1 MADIHPELFNLSI
14 SKKAETLLSAVKKHI
29 AENVIPWV
37 DEYHELRKSNE
48 DPWSY
53 HPRQLELIEQAKQKA
68 RDAGLW
74 NFFLPNAKT
83 GEGLSNLDYAYI
95 AVELGKIPLA
105 SQTLNCAAPDTGNME
120 VLERVGTP
128 EQKEQWL
135 KPLLEGEIR
144 SSYAM
149 TEPDV
154 ASSDATNVRTRIERD
169 GEDYVINGRKWFITN
184 APYERTKILIV
195 MGKSDPDNTNRHL
208 QQSQILVPKDTPGLT
223 VVRPLTTLGYDDA
236 PLGHAELLFENVRVP
251 KENILLGEGRGFEI
265 SQGRLGPGRIH
276 HCMRLIGCAQRALE
290 LACQRATRRE
300 TFGRMLADHQ
310 SVLEDL
316 AKSFSEIEQARLLTL
331 KTARRVDE
339 LGAKDARDYIA
350 AAKITVPLMAQTVI
364 DRCMQIHGAG
374 GLTADYPM
382 AEAFNYA
389 RWCRQADGP
398 DQVHMMALG
407 KQVIKRYSL

>member
-1 MADIHPELFNLSI
+1 MAPSPQDLIDLTARLQAFMDQHIYPNEARYHEELNALADRFSTVPVMEEL
-14 SKKAETLLSAVKKHI
+14 KALAKAE
-29 AENVIPWV
+29 
-37 DEYHELRKSNE
+37 
-48 DPWSY
+48 
-53 HPRQLELIEQAKQKA
+53 
-68 RDAGLW
+68 GLW
-74 NFFLPNAKT
+74 NLWMPADHGGMTN
-83 GEGLSNLDYAYI
+83 EQYS
-95 AVELGKIPLA
+95 PLA
-105 SQTLNCAAPDTGNME
+105 EIMGRVLWSPEVFNCNAPDTGNME
-120 VLERVGTP
+120 VFLKYGT
-128 EQKEQWL
+128 EAQKAQWL
-135 KPLLEGEIR
+135 TPLLEGEIR

-169 GEDYVINGRKWFITN
+169 GEEYVINGRKWFITN

-195 MGKSDPDNTNRHL
+195 MGKSDPDNPNRHL

-223 VVRPLTTLGYDDA
+223 IIRPLTTLGYDDA
-236 PLGHAELLFENVRVP
+236 PLGHAELIFENVRVP
-251 KENILLGEGRGFEI
+251 VENMLLGEGRGFEI

-290 LACQRATRRE
+290 LACSRVTERE
-300 TFGRMLADHQ
+300 TFGRTLADHQ
-310 SVLEDL
+310 SILEDL

-331 KTARRVDE
+331 KTARRIDE

-364 DRCMQIHGAG
+364 DRCMQMHGAG

-407 KQVIKRYSL
+407 KQVIKRFAR